1 MQFEGNNI
9 RRLTGQ
15 KSMSFLLNNANI
27 SNLTGEVS
35 FGFSGENKSIEFKF
49 SKGKIYDANGYYV
62 HSYDD
67 SSRFS
72 ISGDIS
78 ENYYDY
84 LVNAVSIARGAA
96 KEDFK
101 IENFFINTV
110 DCNLD
115 CELFIY
121 SDGVAYTFT
130 IPSSIN
136 LGESFTGQITNNST
150 DGTLEIFSALLQ
162 GTAKEKYSITSF
174 PATILPQETKSFTFK
189 NESGIQGNHE
199 FNLDLETNIGSLS
212 IREQVEAVGAEVI
225 TVINSLSLLG
235 SGSSGDF
242 NFSSTNGDNTTMFV
256 YNSSIIGSQ
265 LFQEVLPT
273 LEYVEGNIGKYYKVK
288 EVVVYNS
295 GQGYLAPP
303 EVTFSDGQGNDV
315 RAEGNCVMGG
325 SPGTTLHVDS
335 VNVTNSGV
343 YFNQA
348 PVATFSGFLDPND
361 TSAYHASAQVV
372 TEEYEKTFS
381 DSWDIYVGYSIAG
394 SVISYNDNDYTG
406 NQGENAYP
414 YGVYG
419 PGIYEHTTKY
429 NVSNAQGLYL
439 RVRGKSFDDYD
450 QMKVRLK
457 MTGAMANSSTN
468 SFVEEIEISGGNT
481 VE

>member
-150 DGTLEIFSALLQ
+150 DGTLEIFREVFWKFFYS
-162 GTAKEKYSITSF
+162 TA
-174 PATILPQETKSFTFK
+174 A
-189 NESGIQGNHE
+189 
-199 FNLDLETNIGSLS
+199 
-212 IREQVEAVGAEVI
+212 
-225 TVINSLSLLG
+225 
-235 SGSSGDF
+235 
-242 NFSSTNGDNTTMFV
+242 
-256 YNSSIIGSQ
+256 
-265 LFQEVLPT
+265 
-273 LEYVEGNIGKYYKVK
+273 
-288 EVVVYNS
+288 
-295 GQGYLAPP
+295 
-303 EVTFSDGQGNDV
+303 
-315 RAEGNCVMGG
+315 
-325 SPGTTLHVDS
+325 
-335 VNVTNSGV
+335 
-343 YFNQA
+343 
-348 PVATFSGFLDPND
+348 
-361 TSAYHASAQVV
+361 
-372 TEEYEKTFS
+372 
-381 DSWDIYVGYSIAG
+381 
-394 SVISYNDNDYTG
+394 
-406 NQGENAYP
+406 
-414 YGVYG
+414 
-419 PGIYEHTTKY
+419 
-429 NVSNAQGLYL
+429 
-439 RVRGKSFDDYD
+439 
-450 QMKVRLK
+450 
-457 MTGAMANSSTN
+457 
-468 SFVEEIEISGGNT
+468 
-481 VE
+481 